1 MLIPI
6 ALSDHKGI
14 FCSTILGSLSQRAA
28 RWRFN
33 TSLLKNES
41 YIAQFISEFKFFTDL
56 NVGSVDDPRVLWD
69 AIKGFIRSN
78 TVLFSSNMRKAR
90 SLQLENLEAEFTR
103 LDSILQLNFSERVAL
118 ERAMVRKEM
127 TNI

>member
-1 MLIPI
+1 MNPI
-6 ALSDHKGI
+6 LLSS
-14 FCSTILGSLSQRAA
+14 FQNSS
-28 RWRFN
+28 
-33 TSLLKNES
+33 
-41 YIAQFISEFKFFTDL
+41 FFTNL
-56 NVGSVDDPRVLWD
+56 NAGSVDDPRVLWD

>member
-1 MLIPI
+1 MNPI
-6 ALSDHKGI
+6 LL
-14 FCSTILGSLSQRAA
+14 CSFQNS
-28 RWRFN
+28 
-33 TSLLKNES
+33 
-41 YIAQFISEFKFFTDL
+41 

-103 LDSILQLNFSERVAL
+103 LDSILQLNFSEKASL
-118 ERAMVRKEM
+118 ERALVRKEIN
-127 TNI
+127 NILKQKSEFQIHRTRQ